1 MDKLA
6 EFKARKIQIETNTD
20 LSLEG
25 KKKALATLQQQATQY
40 KAAAVQELSISWGAL
55 RQRMA
60 RNIEAVQAAESKAA
74 QQWDYSRLNY
84 MTQAVKSQV
93 ASTANFSEVQK
104 LYGQA
109 MQSGDSHAR
118 RVWCEVV
125 GEAVKAK
132 YKDGEAAAFAKQL
145 QADLNKV
152 ITTPEIETLKSEGT
166 EITKQAAELHT
177 QTQQLNNYFYGDS
190 MGPRAI
196 FGGKNEF
203 ENIMQGVQVTQRV
216 DPETLTTITTAQL
229 VD

>member
-1 MDKLA
+1 MDKIN
-6 EFKARKIQIETNTD
+6 EFKTRKTQIESNTD

-25 KKKALATLQQQATQY
+25 KKKALATLQQQAETY
-40 KAAAVQELSISWGAL
+40 KAAAVQELGIKWGAL
-55 RQRMA
+55 RQRMG
-60 RNIEAVQAAESKAA
+60 RNLEAIQAAESKAA

-93 ASTANFSEVQK
+93 ANTANFSEVQR
-104 LYGQA
+104 LYMQA

-152 ITTPEIETLKSEGT
+152 VTTPEIETLKSEGI

-177 QTQQLNNYFYGDS
+177 QTQQINNYFYGDS

-196 FGGKNEF
+196 FGGKTEF
-203 ENIMQGVQVTQRV
+203 ENIMQGVQITQRV

>member
-1 MDKLA
+1 MDKIN
-6 EFKARKIQIETNTD
+6 EFKARKLQIESNTD

-25 KKKALATLQQQATQY
+25 KKKALAALQQE
-40 KAAAVQELSISWGAL
+40 AAAYRAAAAQDLGIKWGAL

-60 RNIEAVQAAESKAA
+60 RNIEAMQAAESKAA

-93 ASTANFSEVQK
+93 ANTANFGEVQS
-104 LYGQA
+104 LYRQA

-145 QADLNKV
+145 QAELNKV
-152 ITTPEIETLKSEGT
+152 VTTPEIETLKSEGT
-166 EITKQAAELHT
+166 AITKEAAELHT
-177 QTQQLNNYFYGDS
+177 QTQQINDYFYGDS
-190 MGPRAI
+190 MGTRAV
-196 FGGKNEF
+196 FGVSTEF
-203 ENIMQGVQVTQRV
+203 ENLMQGVQVSQRI

>member
-1 MDKLA
+1 MDKIN
-6 EFKARKIQIETNTD
+6 EFKTRKIQIESNTD

-25 KKKALATLQQQATQY
+25 KKKALATLQQQAETY
-40 KAAAVQELSISWGAL
+40 KAAAVQELGIKWGAL
-55 RQRMA
+55 RQRMG
-60 RNIEAVQAAESKAA
+60 RNLEAIQAAESKAA

-93 ASTANFSEVQK
+93 ANTANFSEVQR
-104 LYGQA
+104 LYMQT

-152 ITTPEIETLKSEGT
+152 VTTPEIETLKSEGI

-177 QTQQLNNYFYGDS
+177 QTQQINNYFYGDS

-196 FGGKNEF
+196 FGGKTEL
-203 ENIMQGVQVTQRV
+203 ENIMQGVQITQRV

>member
-1 MDKLA
+1 MERIN
-6 EFKARKIQIETNTD
+6 EFKARKIQIESNTD

-25 KKKALATLQQQATQY
+25 KKKALAALQQQATAY
-40 KAAAVQELSISWGAL
+40 KAAAVQELGINWGAL

-93 ASTANFSEVQK
+93 ASTANFSEVQR
-104 LYGQA
+104 LYMQA

-145 QADLNKV
+145 QADLNRV
-152 ITTPEIETLKSEGT
+152 ITTPEIEALKSEGS
-166 EITKQAAELHT
+166 EITQQAAELHA
-177 QTQQLNNYFYGDS
+177 QTQQINNYFYGDS
-190 MGPRAI
+190 TAPRAV
-196 FGGKNEF
+196 FGVSTEF
-203 ENIMQGVQVTQRV
+203 ENIMQGVQITQRV

>member
-1 MDKLA
+1 MDKLI
-6 EFKARKIQIETNTD
+6 EFKTRKIQIETNTD

>member
-1 MDKLA
+1 MDKIN
-6 EFKARKIQIETNTD
+6 EFKARKTQIESNTD
-20 LSLEG
+20 LSQEG
-25 KKKALATLQQQATQY
+25 KKKALATLQQQADTY
-40 KAAAVQELSISWGAL
+40 KATAVKELGISWGAL

-132 YKDGEAAAFAKQL
+132 YKDGEAVAFTKQL
-145 QADLNKV
+145 QAELNKV
-152 ITTPEIETLKSEGT
+152 ITTPEIETLKSEGS
-166 EITKQAAELHT
+166 EITQRAAELHT
-177 QTQQLNNYFYGDS
+177 QTQQLNNYFYGES
-190 MGPRAI
+190 MGPRAV
-196 FGGKNEF
+196 FGVSTEF
-203 ENIMQGVQVTQRV
+203 ENIMQGIQVTQRV